1 MEYEK
6 NLHYLR
12 SASADQITEAAVSG
26 KPRSGLGSRGI
37 DREPLD
43 VEEPDLQNK
52 YMGLLKGMRPE
63 KTEVED
69 LADLG
74 PTDEEMA
81 ETSDEV
87 TSMIRP
93 KGKIPGGEITLGEA
107 SSEVKGG
114 YPLSQKELEA
124 VIIKEANLR
133 NIDPT
138 VAVAIFRS
146 EGAGAY
152 QSQIARSGKGS
163 LGGKEASFGPY
174 QLYTGGGLGNQ
185 YEKETGRTLT
195 EDNSIDGLKRQVQF
209 SLDAAVDSGWTP
221 WYGRKTAGVS
231 ERQGLSGAKKVGNWR
246 D

>member
-1 MEYEK
+1 MDYADS
-6 NLHYLR
+6 YL
-12 SASADQITEAAVSG
+12 SMIDADAIRERATETVG
-26 KPRSGLGSRGI
+26 TKRKKRGLGAVETKPFEAKDI
-37 DREPLD
+37 DLSSMYRDQVKDMFGEDKDTTEP
-43 VEEPDLQNK
+43 
-52 YMGLLKGMRPE
+52 
-63 KTEVED
+63 TE
-69 LADLG
+69 
-74 PTDEEMA
+74 EEMA

-87 TSMIRP
+87 TSMVRP
-93 KGKIPGGEITLGEA
+93 KGTVKNGEIKLGEA

-114 YPLSQKELEA
+114 YPVSQKEVEA
-124 VIIKEANLR
+124 IIIREANLR

-152 QSQIARSGKGS
+152 QSQIGRTGKGS

-185 YEKETGRTLT
+185 YEKETGRQLT
-195 EDNSIDGLKRQVQF
+195 EDNSLEGLEKQIQF
-209 SLDAAVDSGWTP
+209 SLDSAVDSGWTP

-231 ERQGLSGAKKVGNWR
+231 EKQGLGKAKKIGNWR

>member
-1 MEYEK
+1 MDYEK

-74 PTDEEMA
+74 PTEEEMA

-87 TSMIRP
+87 TSMVRP
-93 KGKIPGGEITLGEA
+93 EAKPGTPIAAGIDERELLAKTLQAEA
-107 SSEVKGG
+107 GNQDYEGILAVGSVIANRVKSGN
-114 YPLSQKELEA
+114 Y
-124 VIIKEANLR
+124 
-133 NIDPT
+133 
-138 VAVAIFRS
+138 
-146 EGAGAY
+146 
-152 QSQIARSGKGS
+152 GKG
-163 LGGKEASFGPY
+163 LRGV
-174 QLYTGGGLGNQ
+174 
-185 YEKETGRTLT
+185 
-195 EDNSIDGLKRQVQF
+195 ILKP
-209 SLDAAVDSGWTP
+209 G
-221 WYGRKTAGVS
+221 
-231 ERQGLSGAKKVGNWR
+231 
-246 D
+246 